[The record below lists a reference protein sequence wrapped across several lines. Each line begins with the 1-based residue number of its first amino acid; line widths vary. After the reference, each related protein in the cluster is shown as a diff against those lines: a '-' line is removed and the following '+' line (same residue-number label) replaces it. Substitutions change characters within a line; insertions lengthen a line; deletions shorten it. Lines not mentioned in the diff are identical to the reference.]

1 MKKQN
6 PVLDTQFAA
15 GKLDS
20 KEANFVEVF
29 EESNRA
35 EEAEEDEAGLLRLR
49 NWVMSWR
56 GLTIPPKTN
65 WKRFK
70 NGLRDLLEEEEIAGA
85 EREEDEESLLEIY
98 NAIDPNDD
106 VST

>member
-1 MKKQN
+1 M
-6 PVLDTQFAA
+6 
-15 GKLDS
+15 
-20 KEANFVEVF
+20 
-29 EESNRA
+29 
-35 EEAEEDEAGLLRLR
+35 
-49 NWVMSWR
+49 
-56 GLTIPPKTN
+56 TIPPKTN

-85 EREEDEESLLEIY
+85 EREEDEESLLEMY